1 MVRRVKTI
9 RKKYFQLFFLL
20 GLIFVSSTASGSEI
34 VLRLTGSSDFPGTL
48 SLGDQG
54 DRLGHVC
61 FLGTDARG
69 NLDDTFLE
77 SLAINKVP
85 EGEYAITDPL
95 PEERWPTPAFVKWGA
110 LRFAPRSK
118 DTFGWFAKLGK
129 RGLAVHGRDFYPLA
143 SKMTQ
148 NSKMVRFISDR
159 LFEELVDGWGAL
171 RISNWDMGR
180 LYDYHARFVEKPA
193 EWKVRVVMSNL
204 KEIQSTCEPLKVQ
217 RKPGGPLE

>member
-1 MVRRVKTI
+1 MLLLLLELLPRVFNLLKGLLI
-9 RKKYFQLFFLL
+9 SLGSLDDLIDVLLLAFVGFFLVGSDASFFYSVWFRNCFAPYREL
-20 GLIFVSSTASGSEI
+20 GVSWHP
-34 VLRLTGSSDFPGTL
+34 VTGR
-48 SLGDQG
+48 QG
-54 DRLGHVC
+54 DRLDHVC
-61 FLGTDARG
+61 LLGMDARG

-77 SLAINKVP
+77 SLAIDRGP
-85 EGEYAITDPL
+85 EGEYAITNPL

-171 RISNWDMGR
+171 RISNWDIWRGEDIWVAVLGGR
-180 LYDYHARFVEKPA
+180 
-193 EWKVRVVMSNL
+193 
-204 KEIQSTCEPLKVQ
+204 
-217 RKPGGPLE
+217 

>member
-1 MVRRVKTI
+1 MDSRVKTV

-20 GLIFVSSTASGSEI
+20 NLMLISSTVSGSEI
-34 VLRLTGSSDFPGTL
+34 VLRLTGSSEFPGIL
-48 SLGDQG
+48 SLDDQG
-54 DRLGHVC
+54 DRLDRVC
-61 FLGTDARG
+61 FLGMDARG

-77 SLAINKVP
+77 SLARNKVP
-85 EGEYAITDPL
+85 EGEYAITNPL

-110 LRFAPRSK
+110 LRFVPRSK
-118 DTFGWFAKLGK
+118 DTSGWFAKLGK

-143 SKMTQ
+143 AKMTR

-180 LYDYHARFVEKPA
+180 LYDYYARFVEKPA
-193 EWKVRVVMSNL
+193 EWKARVVMSDL
-204 KEIQSTCEPLKVQ
+204 KEIQRACEPLKVQ

>member
-1 MVRRVKTI
+1 MVRRVETI

-77 SLAINKVP
+77 SLVIDRVP
-85 EGEYAITDPL
+85 EGEYAITNPL

-180 LYDYHARFVEKPA
+180 LYDYDARFVEKPI
-193 EWKVRVVMSNL
+193 EWKVRVVISNL
-204 KEIQSTCEPLKVQ
+204 QEIQSTCEPLKVQ
-217 RKPGGPLE
+217 RKPGGPME

>member
-1 MVRRVKTI
+1 MVRRVETI

-34 VLRLTGSSDFPGTL
+34 VLRLTGSLEFPGIL

-77 SLAINKVP
+77 SLAIDRVP
-85 EGEYAITDPL
+85 EGEYAITNPL

>member
-34 VLRLTGSSDFPGTL
+34 VLRLTGSLEFPGIL
-48 SLGDQG
+48 SLRDQG

-85 EGEYAITDPL
+85 EGEYAITNPL

-110 LRFAPRSK
+110 LQHCF
-118 DTFGWFAKLGK
+118 
-129 RGLAVHGRDFYPLA
+129 
-143 SKMTQ
+143 
-148 NSKMVRFISDR
+148 R
-159 LFEELVDGWGAL
+159 LFPWMPQLQNFLILNRCLTHPFFL
-171 RISNWDMGR
+171 R
-180 LYDYHARFVEKPA
+180 
-193 EWKVRVVMSNL
+193 
-204 KEIQSTCEPLKVQ
+204 
-217 RKPGGPLE
+217 